1 MKPDITSAP
10 LILSRKIRGIF
21 WAVLGLVL
29 LGLSPNHYLKKEVNT
44 KLLITPKI
52 LKNIPLKQRIII
64 DARSKFKFLMGH
76 IPGAINLNDWRDF
89 TSKKNEIKGLLIEDK
104 TFIANRLANI
114 GIDSQKSIVIYSD
127 SENPWRTDGRFF
139 WMFERYGFANVA
151 ILDGGFDIWKDSG
164 EAIETGF
171 QKGPKPSIINPQNI
185 KLNSQVIADKQLI
198 YRILTDK
205 DYILIDNRTQKEYHG
220 AIPYGSPR
228 GGHIPNA
235 MHIHWPD
242 FFNKDGT
249 LKSKSDLSSLIQKA
263 GIQPHQEI
271 IVYCT
276 GGVRSAMAYFVFR
289 YLGFKVRN
297 YDGSWWDWS
306 QDPNLPIEV
315 S

>member
-29 LGLSPNHYLKKEVNT
+29 MGLSPNHYPKKEVNT

-76 IPGAINLNDWRDF
+76 IPGAINLNDWREF
-89 TSKKNEIKGLLIEDK
+89 TFKKNEIKGLLTEDK
-104 TFIANRLANI
+104 TFIANRLAKV
-114 GIDSQKSIVIYSD
+114 GIDPQISIVIYSD
-127 SENPWRTDGRFF
+127 PKNPWRTDGRFF

-151 ILDGGFDIWKDSG
+151 ILDGGFDIWKESG
-164 EAIETGF
+164 GAIETGF
-171 QKGPKPSIINPQNI
+171 EKSRKPSIITPQEI

-198 YRILTDK
+198 YSILSDK
-205 DYILIDNRTQKEYHG
+205 KYMLIDNRTKKEYHG

-235 MHIHWPD
+235 IHIHWPD

-306 QDPNLPIEV
+306 QDPNLPIEM